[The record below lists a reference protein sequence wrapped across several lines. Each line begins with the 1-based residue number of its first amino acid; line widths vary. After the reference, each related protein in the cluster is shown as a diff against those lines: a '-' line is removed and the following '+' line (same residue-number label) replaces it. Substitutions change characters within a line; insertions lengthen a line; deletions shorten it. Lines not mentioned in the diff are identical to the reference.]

1 MTENLW
7 DTTDFP
13 VLKAA
18 VEICNEGRG
27 AAAVGAIIKRTGFD
41 QQTVM
46 ASLRRLDTEQ
56 PPFFTKME
64 KMFGGGVSHVFEPT
78 GHAQRTIR
86 AWPKAE
92 DKLEELIKV
101 LSAIAE
107 QENDPEKASRLA
119 RVRDYLA
126 AGGRDL
132 AINVISGLI
141 TGA

>member
-27 AAAVGAIIKRTGFD
+27 SAAVGAIIKRTGFD

-56 PPFFTKME
+56 PPYFTKME
-64 KMFGGGVSHVFEPT
+64 KMLGGGVSHVFEPT
-78 GHAQRTIR
+78 GHAQRAIQ

-92 DKLEELIKV
+92 DKLEELIKM
-101 LSAIAE
+101 LGAIAE
-107 QENDPEKASRLA
+107 QEKDPEKASRLA

>member
-78 GHAQRTIR
+78 GHAQRAIQ

-101 LSAIAE
+101 LV
-107 QENDPEKASRLA
+107 PSRS
-119 RVRDYLA
+119 RRTTPRRRA
-126 AGGRDL
+126 ALPG
-132 AINVISGLI
+132 SG
-141 TGA
+141 TTWPPVVGTWPSTSSPV

>member
-18 VEICNEGRG
+18 VDLCNESRG
-27 AAAVGAIIKRTGFD
+27 DAAVGAIVARTGLD

-46 ASLRRLDTEQ
+46 ASLRRLEAEH
-56 PPFFTKME
+56 PPFFE
-64 KMFGGGVSHVFEPT
+64 KMHKMSFGGVSHVFQPT
-78 GHAQRTIR
+78 GHAQRTIK

-92 DKLEELIKV
+92 DKLEELIKM
-101 LSAIAE
+101 LGAIAE
-107 QENDPEKASRLA
+107 QENDPEKAGRLT

-141 TGA
+141 TGG